1 MFRTRYFA
9 VSRSRLDYKE
19 IRFFRTK
26 LFWSSILMSAAVLA
40 IALVANHFSH
50 DLLGL
55 GYNRMAMLDTENRVL
70 KNQLKD
76 LSEKFASVQQSIEG
90 LADKGNEL
98 RLKVDMPRIDDETGS
113 AAVGGAKQVSDFSF
127 MSVEAGEVLTN
138 AHTLID
144 QLSREVKLQQSSY
157 EDISNRYRHNQAFF
171 EHLPAIKPMDGY
183 YSVNGYGMRIHPVLG
198 VYRMHE
204 GVDII
209 NDVGTAVFAAADGI
223 VRYAGRTE
231 GGYGSVIDIVHG
243 YGYSTLYAHL
253 SRLLVRPGQA
263 VKRGEFIAKSGRSGL
278 VSGPH
283 LHYEIRK
290 NGRKQN
296 PIDFFFDDV
305 DAARYR
311 SQVAAVKKPS

>member
-1 MFRTRYFA
+1 MFKRRLFT
-9 VSRSRLDYKE
+9 VSQSRLEYKE
-19 IRFFRTK
+19 VRFFRAK
-26 LFWSSILMSAAVLA
+26 LFGASLLLTVLLLTM
-40 IALVANHFSH
+40 ISVANHFSN

-55 GYNRMAMLDTENRVL
+55 GYDRLAMLDAENRLL
-70 KNQLKD
+70 KEQLKE
-76 LSEKFASVQQSIEG
+76 LSGSFASVQQGIEK
-90 LADKGNEL
+90 LADRGNDL
-98 RLKVDMPRIDDETGS
+98 RLMVDIPRIDEDTRS
-113 AAVGGAKQVSDFSF
+113 AAIGGTKQPSGFSF
-127 MSVEAGEVLTN
+127 ATIEAGEILSN

-157 EDISNRYRHNQAFF
+157 EEIYKRYQHNQIFF
-171 EHLPAIKPMDGY
+171 GHLPAIKPMEGY
-183 YSVNGYGMRIHPVLG
+183 YSVNGFGMRVHPVLK

-204 GVDII
+204 GIDII
-209 NDVGTAVFAAADGI
+209 GDVGTNVFASADGV

-231 GGYGSVIDIVHG
+231 GGYGAVVDIDHQ

-253 SRLLVRPGQA
+253 SRILESPGQK
-263 VKRGEFIAKSGRSGL
+263 VKRGELIAKSGRSGL

-296 PIDFFFDDV
+296 PVDFFFDDV

-311 SQVAAVKKPS
+311 SQLAAAK

>member
-9 VSRSRLDYKE
+9 VSRSKLDYKE
-19 IRFFRTK
+19 IRFFRAK
-26 LFWSSILMSAAVLA
+26 LFGSSILMSAAVLA
-40 IALVANHFSH
+40 IVLVANHFSH

-55 GYNRMAMLDTENRVL
+55 GYNRMAMLDTENRIL

-209 NDVGTAVFAAADGI
+209 NDVGTAVFVAADGI

-231 GGYGSVIDIVHG
+231 GGYGSVIHIDHG

>member
-1 MFRTRYFA
+1 
-9 VSRSRLDYKE
+9 LDYKE

-26 LFWSSILMSAAVLA
+26 LFGSSILLSGAVLA
-40 IALVANHFSH
+40 ITFTANHFSH

-55 GYNRMAMLDTENRVL
+55 GYDRMAMLDTENRIL
-70 KNQLKD
+70 KGQLKE
-76 LSEKFASVQQSIEG
+76 LSDKFAAVQRGIES

-98 RLKVDMPRIDDETGS
+98 RLKVDMPRIDDETRS
-113 AAVGGAKQVSDFSF
+113 AAVGGTRQLSDFSF
-127 MSVEAGEVLTN
+127 MSIEAGEILSD
-138 AHTLID
+138 AHKLID

-157 EDISNRYRHNQAFF
+157 EEISNKYQHNQAFF
-171 EHLPAIKPMDGY
+171 EHLPAIKPMEGY
-183 YSVNGYGMRIHPVLG
+183 YSVHGYGMRIHPVLG

-209 NDVGTAVFAAADGI
+209 NDVGTNVYAAADGV

-231 GGYGSVIDIVHG
+231 GGYGTVVDIVHG

-263 VKRGEFIAKSGRSGL
+263 VKRGDLIAKSGRSGL

-311 SQVAAVKKPS
+311 SQLAAAKKPS